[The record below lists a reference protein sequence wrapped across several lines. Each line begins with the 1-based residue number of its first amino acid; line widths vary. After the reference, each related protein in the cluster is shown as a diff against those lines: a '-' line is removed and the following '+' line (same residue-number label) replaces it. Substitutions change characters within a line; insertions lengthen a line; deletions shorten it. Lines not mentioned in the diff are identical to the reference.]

1 MKKIVQM
8 KERDEIV
15 TPFRDTLCISYSNAN
30 CDTISLTTFSSAQFS
45 IPLFL
50 LMTSKKIL
58 NEKPCN
64 LMKPIWYYGKGVHRT
79 G

>member
-1 MKKIVQM
+1 MEKTYVNGKKTVQM

-15 TPFRDTLCISYSNAN
+15 TPFA
-30 CDTISLTTFSSAQFS
+30 SLIVMQIS

-50 LMTSKKIL
+50 LNLNDIQKIL
-58 NEKPCN
+58 NENPCN